1 VIWQAVSLKDTA
13 ARPDFTE
20 QVRRNQQK
28 LVSQLLPQYEFIVYG
43 SGSSGSVVAGR
54 LAENLNVNVLLLEAG
69 GDDDVA
75 DVMRPERWIFN
86 LGTDRVWN

>member
-1 VIWQAVSLKDTA
+1 M
-13 ARPDFTE
+13 
-20 QVRRNQQK
+20 
-28 LVSQLLPQYEFIVYG
+28 
-43 SGSSGSVVAGR
+43 VAGR

-69 GDDDVA
+69 GDDDVV

>member
-1 VIWQAVSLKDTA
+1 M
-13 ARPDFTE
+13 
-20 QVRRNQQK
+20 
-28 LVSQLLPQYEFIVYG
+28 
-43 SGSSGSVVAGR
+43 AGR

-75 DVMRPERWIFN
+75 DVMRPERWIIN